1 VFENLTTGQAITSR
15 ILVIHDRFGGPGL
28 DVSGVA
34 GARCRI
40 YTGVSLEKTS
50 LVLVVDDEVTVREM
64 IAFNMRREGLEVAF
78 AGSGPEA
85 VEQARALNPDL
96 IVLDVMLP
104 GMDGFEVC
112 RVVREQSTVPILLLS
127 ARSEEIDRVVGLE
140 IGADDYLTKP
150 FAMRELVAR
159 VRAMLRRSRMLTP
172 GGSAVAADW
181 QADAGLSPSI
191 PDPVPPADPGRIVA
205 GDMLIDVPRRLVQIA
220 GQAVALKSREFEL
233 LLYFMRHP
241 GIVLSRDALLR
252 EVWGYDYPIDTRTV
266 DVHIRWLRQKIEID
280 ASSPLRI
287 MTVRGHGYRFVP
299 FNSA

>member
-1 VFENLTTGQAITSR
+1 MENR
-15 ILVIHDRFGGPGL
+15 
-28 DVSGVA
+28 
-34 GARCRI
+34 
-40 YTGVSLEKTS
+40 S
-50 LVLVVDDEVTVREM
+50 LVLVVDDEPTVREM
-64 IAFNMRREGLEVAF
+64 IAINLQREGLKIAF

-85 VEQARALNPDL
+85 VEQARALRPDL

-127 ARSEEIDRVVGLE
+127 ARAEEIDRVVGLE

-159 VRAMLRRSRMLTP
+159 VRAMLRRTRMLTP
-172 GGSAVAADW
+172 VAAVGVPQSDDR
-181 QADAGLSPSI
+181 QPSSI
-191 PDPVPPADPGRIVA
+191 PELNPPVAPGSIVT
-205 GDMLIDVPRRLVQIA
+205 GDMLIDIPRRLVHIA
-220 GQAVALKSREFEL
+220 GEVVALKSREFEL

-252 EVWGYDYPIDTRTV
+252 EVWGYDYPVDTRTV

-280 ASSPLRI
+280 ASAPLRI
-287 MTVRGHGYRFVP
+287 ITVRGHGYRFVP
-299 FNSA
+299 INAA